1 MPIVEARVVLSNK
14 MGLHARP
21 STQIATTASR
31 FSSDIH
37 ITKDDMVV
45 DAKSVLELLMLAAE
59 ADHHLNGNRAQTLL
73 AEAHAIFER
82 NDVPHSKR
90 FPRLQTLS
98 QVFAAR

>member
-1 MPIVEARVVLSNK
+1 MPTVEARVILSNK

-59 ADHHLNGNRAQTLL
+59 CDSELTIA
-73 AEAHAIFER
+73 AEGDDAKDAVHALVELVKGRFGEL
-82 NDVPHSKR
+82 DVD
-90 FPRLQTLS
+90 
-98 QVFAAR
+98 A

>member
-1 MPIVEARVVLSNK
+1 MPTVEARVVLSNK

-37 ITKDDMVV
+37 ITKDGMVV

-59 ADHHLNGNRAQTLL
+59 CDSELIIA
-73 AEAHAIFER
+73 AEGDDAKDAVHALVELVKGRFGEL
-82 NDVPHSKR
+82 DVD
-90 FPRLQTLS
+90 
-98 QVFAAR
+98 A

>member
-1 MPIVEARVVLSNK
+1 MRTVEARVVLSNK

-59 ADHHLNGNRAQTLL
+59 CNSELIIA
-73 AEAHAIFER
+73 AEGDDAKDAVHALVELVKGRFGEL
-82 NDVPHSKR
+82 DVD
-90 FPRLQTLS
+90 
-98 QVFAAR
+98 A

>member
-1 MPIVEARVVLSNK
+1 

-59 ADHHLNGNRAQTLL
+59 CDSELTIA
-73 AEAHAIFER
+73 AEGDDAKDAVKAIVELVKGRFGEL
-82 NDVPHSKR
+82 DVD
-90 FPRLQTLS
+90 
-98 QVFAAR
+98 A

>member
-59 ADHHLNGNRAQTLL
+59 CDSELIIA
-73 AEAHAIFER
+73 AEGDDAKDAVHALVELVKGRFGEL
-82 NDVPHSKR
+82 DVD
-90 FPRLQTLS
+90 
-98 QVFAAR
+98 A

>member
-1 MPIVEARVVLSNK
+1 MSHAEAKVVLSNK

-31 FSSDIH
+31 FAAEVR

-59 ADHHLNGNRAQTLL
+59 CGSTLVISADGEDARDAVRAV
-73 AEAHAIFER
+73 AELVETRFGEL
-82 NDVPHSKR
+82 DVDS
-90 FPRLQTLS
+90 
-98 QVFAAR
+98 

>member
-1 MPIVEARVVLSNK
+1 MPTVEARVILSNK

-59 ADHHLNGNRAQTLL
+59 CDSELTIT
-73 AEAHAIFER
+73 AEGDDAKDAVHAIAELVKGRFGEL
-82 NDVPHSKR
+82 DVD
-90 FPRLQTLS
+90 
-98 QVFAAR
+98 A